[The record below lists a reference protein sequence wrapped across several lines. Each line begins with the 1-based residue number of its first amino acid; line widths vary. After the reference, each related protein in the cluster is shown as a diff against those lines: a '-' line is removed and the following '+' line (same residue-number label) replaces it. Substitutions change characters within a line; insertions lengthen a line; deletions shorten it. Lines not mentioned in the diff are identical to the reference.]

1 MSWEELDLIQVLRIV
16 VDIALVWFV
25 IYKLFS
31 VIRGTKAVQLLKGIF
46 VVLGIWFFSSIL
58 ELKTVQWLVYQ
69 AITWGFLAVIILFQ
83 PEIRRALEQLGR
95 GSFFAR
101 NTQSEEKAIHETI
114 DAIVKS
120 CNYMSK
126 RRIGALITIE
136 RETGMSEYVETGV
149 DVHGKLTSELLTNI
163 FIPNAPLHDGAV
175 IIKADEIVA
184 AACYLPLSES
194 PFISKELGTR
204 HRAAMGVSEVTD
216 ALTLIVSEETG
227 NISATKN
234 GELHRKLDEEDLRKL
249 LMKELNPAEGTS
261 ASKSWSWRGSEMD
274 NWIKSPWFTRIVS
287 LFLAILLYTTV
298 AIDEANTS
306 RSNDIFLPT
315 GSSDVETMENVPL
328 QVDLEEDDYVV
339 RGVPDT
345 VNVTV
350 EGPRSVITQTVRQR
364 NFDVFIDLNDL
375 GPGQHEVDVLHA
387 GISSQLSVYIE
398 PRTVDITI
406 EERSTVSFPVEV
418 DFFGHDELGETDAFA
433 SEPVV
438 APEEVDITGSSAEVD
453 RIAMV
458 KAIVSLTDLAEDG
471 VINDAPI
478 RVYDAQGNELSVY
491 VDPSTVSVEADVSIN
506 DKRYPL
512 TYELSGELDDSLV
525 LQGVNLNPV
534 SATLYGSLERLDEIN
549 MLEPLEIDL
558 SEIEETTILEVDV
571 PVPSG
576 VTRAEP
582 ETAEVEVA
590 VEEAI
595 EDTLDDVEIEVD
607 NLEDNQEIT
616 FIDPE
621 EALIDVNVIGTQDDL
636 DDLSSD
642 NIRVW
647 IDVDGQVEGE
657 FYADLQLD
665 GPEGIR
671 LSTEEE
677 RVRVRIE

>member
-1 MSWEELDLIQVLRIV
+1 MREGSVGMSWEELDLIQVLRIV

-216 ALTLIVSEETG
+216 ALTLVVSEETG

-261 ASKSWSWRGSEMD
+261 SSKSWSWRG
-274 NWIKSPWFTRIVS
+274 K
-287 LFLAILLYTTV
+287 
-298 AIDEANTS
+298 
-306 RSNDIFLPT
+306 
-315 GSSDVETMENVPL
+315 
-328 QVDLEEDDYVV
+328 
-339 RGVPDT
+339 
-345 VNVTV
+345 
-350 EGPRSVITQTVRQR
+350 R
-364 NFDVFIDLNDL
+364 N
-375 GPGQHEVDVLHA
+375 G
-387 GISSQLSVYIE
+387 
-398 PRTVDITI
+398 
-406 EERSTVSFPVEV
+406 
-418 DFFGHDELGETDAFA
+418 
-433 SEPVV
+433 
-438 APEEVDITGSSAEVD
+438 
-453 RIAMV
+453 
-458 KAIVSLTDLAEDG
+458 
-471 VINDAPI
+471 
-478 RVYDAQGNELSVY
+478 
-491 VDPSTVSVEADVSIN
+491 
-506 DKRYPL
+506 
-512 TYELSGELDDSLV
+512 
-525 LQGVNLNPV
+525 
-534 SATLYGSLERLDEIN
+534 
-549 MLEPLEIDL
+549 
-558 SEIEETTILEVDV
+558 
-571 PVPSG
+571 
-576 VTRAEP
+576 
-582 ETAEVEVA
+582 
-590 VEEAI
+590 
-595 EDTLDDVEIEVD
+595 
-607 NLEDNQEIT
+607 
-616 FIDPE
+616 
-621 EALIDVNVIGTQDDL
+621 
-636 DDLSSD
+636 
-642 NIRVW
+642 
-647 IDVDGQVEGE
+647 
-657 FYADLQLD
+657 
-665 GPEGIR
+665 
-671 LSTEEE
+671 
-677 RVRVRIE
+677 